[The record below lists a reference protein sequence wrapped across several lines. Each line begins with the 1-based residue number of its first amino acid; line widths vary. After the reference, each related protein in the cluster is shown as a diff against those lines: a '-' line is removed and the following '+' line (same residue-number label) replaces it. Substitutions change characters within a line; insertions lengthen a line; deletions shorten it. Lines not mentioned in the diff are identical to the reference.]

1 MGIGITRPRMEQ
13 LSWFRTAAAMRRLFT
28 APGRNAATALML
40 AAMAAPALTERAL
53 AGPADSEIRIGNTV
67 PYTGPASAYGV
78 IGKVMAAYFDKV
90 NAEGGIKGR
99 KINFISY
106 DDAYNPTKT
115 MEATRKL
122 VEEDNVLFILA
133 SLGTNTSQAVHPY
146 LNAKKIPQL
155 FVASGAT
162 MWDQPREFPWTMGF
176 LPSYQTEAHIYS
188 QYILENHPRS
198 KIAVLYQDDGFGKDY
213 LKGLK
218 DGLGGKI
225 PIVAEAPYK
234 VTDTSIDAQIAK
246 LKASG
251 ADIFMQFT
259 TPKFATMAIKRN
271 AELGWKPVHFLA
283 SVSESVSAVMAPAGA
298 ENAEGIMSAM
308 YRVEGEDAQA
318 AGPAAFREWSA
329 FMERYVPS
337 VSKSNGQAVYGYLN
351 SKLIIEVLKNCGDDF
366 SRENIMKQARSIK
379 GLQLP
384 MMVPGIQI
392 NTSPYDHA
400 TIEQMRMMRFTN
412 GHWQFF
418 GPVRSGIDPGTVSN
432 SFKTLFRYGT
442 ATKRDLA
449 NQLNANTV
457 SLMTGSF
464 GSTYAQVG
472 ADLASVLDNGTSLRI
487 LPVMGR
493 GSVQAVSDILLLRGV
508 DAGIVRKDTLSY
520 LDRKDFAKDIRNQ
533 FVYVAK
539 MFNEEMHVLAPK
551 TITNMRELDG
561 KTVVV
566 DLPDSSTFVT
576 AINVF
581 DRLGIRPHLIYQ
593 EPRLAVDMLRKGE
606 VDAIVAIE
614 GKPLQWLNQITDR
627 NLHLVPVD
635 YAKPLQEEYLP
646 SKLSSA
652 DYPNLVA
659 EGGSVETVA
668 AEAVLA
674 SYNWAPNSDR
684 YRRLSLLVET
694 MFDKV
699 AQLQRPPFHP
709 KWKEL
714 APRATV
720 AGWTRFKAS
729 QEWLDRNMP
738 LPAGAAVSSASG
750 AASPPAVAAPA
761 TALAPQDPLY
771 REFLEWRAS
780 RAKASTNR

>member
-1 MGIGITRPRMEQ
+1 MGAIDTTRPRIEQ
-13 LSWFRTAAAMRRLFT
+13 LSRFRTAGAMCRLFT
-28 APGRNAATALML
+28 APRRNAATALML

-53 AGPADSEIRIGNTV
+53 AGPADSEIRIGNTM

-78 IGKVMAAYFDKV
+78 IGKVMAAYFDKI
-90 NAEGGIKGR
+90 NAEGGIRGR

-122 VEEDNVLFILA
+122 VEEDNVLFLLA

-146 LNAKKIPQL
+146 LNAKQIPQL

-188 QYILENHPRS
+188 QYLLENHPRS
-198 KIAVLYQDDGFGKDY
+198 KVAVLYQDDGFGKDY

-225 PIVAEAPYK
+225 PIVAEASYK

-283 SVSESVSAVMAPAGA
+283 SVSESVSAVMAPAGV

-308 YRVEGEDAQA
+308 YRVEGEDAQT

-351 SKLIIEVLKNCGDDF
+351 SKLIIEILKNCGDDF

-400 TIEQMRMMRFTN
+400 TIEQMRIM
-412 GHWQFF
+412 
-418 GPVRSGIDPGTVSN
+418 
-432 SFKTLFRYGT
+432 
-442 ATKRDLA
+442 
-449 NQLNANTV
+449 
-457 SLMTGSF
+457 
-464 GSTYAQVG
+464 
-472 ADLASVLDNGTSLRI
+472 
-487 LPVMGR
+487 PVMGR

-551 TITNMRELDG
+551 TITSIRDLDG

-614 GKPLQWLNQITDR
+614 GKPLQWLNQIQDR
-627 NLHLVPVD
+627 NLHLVPVE
-635 YAKPLQEEYLP
+635 YAQPLQEEYLP
-646 SKLSSA
+646 SKLGSA
-652 DYPNLVA
+652 DYPGLVP
-659 EGGSVETVA
+659 EGGFVETIA

-684 YRRLSLLVET
+684 YRRLALLVDT

-699 AQLQRPPFHP
+699 GQVQRPPFP
-709 KWKEL
+709 PQGKEL

-720 AGWTRFKAS
+720 SGWTRFKAA

-738 LPAGAAVSSASG
+738 LPAGAAVSAASG
-750 AASPPAVAAPA
+750 AVAPPPDPVAAPA
-761 TALAPQDPLY
+761 AALAPQDRDPLY
-771 REFLEWRAS
+771 REFLEWRAG
-780 RAKASTNR
+780 RAKA

>member
-1 MGIGITRPRMEQ
+1 MRAINDSRRYFIEETRSRSGE
-13 LSWFRTAAAMRRLFT
+13 AVRRLFS
-28 APGRNAATALML
+28 APRRSAATALLL
-40 AAMAAPALTERAL
+40 AAMA
-53 AGPADSEIRIGNTV
+53 GPAFGQGVPASSANEIRIGNTV

-78 IGKVMAAYFDKV
+78 IGKVLAAYFDKV
-90 NAEGGIKGR
+90 NAEGGINGR
-99 KINFISY
+99 KVNFISY

-115 MEATRKL
+115 MEVTRKL

-146 LNAKKIPQL
+146 LNAKKVPQL

-188 QYILENHPRS
+188 HYILENYPRG

-213 LKGLK
+213 LKGLR
-218 DGLGGKI
+218 DGLGGKV

-234 VTDTSIDAQIAK
+234 VTDASIDAQIAK

-259 TPKFATMAIKRN
+259 TPKFAAMAIKRN

-283 SVSESVSAVMAPAGA
+283 SVSESVSSVMVPAGI

-308 YRVEGEDAQA
+308 YRLEGEDAQS
-318 AGPAAFREWSA
+318 AGPAVFREWSA

-337 VSKSNGQAVYGYLN
+337 VSKSNGQAVYAYLN
-351 SKLIIEVLKNCGDDF
+351 ARITMEVLKNCGDDL
-366 SRENIMKQARSIK
+366 SRENIMKQARSLK
-379 GLQLP
+379 GLQIP

-392 NTSPYDHA
+392 NTSPSDHA
-400 TIEQMRMMRFTN
+400 TIEQMRMMRFTG

-418 GPVRSGIDPGTVSN
+418 GPVRSGIDPGTVSD
-432 SFKTLFRYGT
+432 SFKTLFKYGT

-472 ADLASVLDNGTSLRI
+472 ADLASVLDNGTALRI

-493 GSVQAVSDILLLRGV
+493 GSVQAVSDILLLKGV

-539 MFNEEMHVLAPK
+539 LFNEEMHVLAPR
-551 TITNMRELDG
+551 TIKSVRDLDG

-581 DRLGIRPHLIYQ
+581 EQLGIRPHLVYQ
-593 EPRLAVDMLRKGE
+593 EPRLAVDQLRRGE

-614 GKPLQWLNQITDR
+614 GKPVQWLSQITDR
-627 NLHLVPVD
+627 NLHLVPVE
-635 YAKPLQEEYLP
+635 YAKNLQEEYLP
-646 SKLSSA
+646 SKLSSQ

-659 EGGSVETVA
+659 DGASVETVA

-684 YRRLSLLVET
+684 YRRLALLVDT

-699 AQLQRPPFHP
+699 TQLQRPPFHP
-709 KWKEL
+709 KWKEM

-720 AGWTRFKAS
+720 SGWTRFKAA

-738 LPAGAAVSSASG
+738 ASASVSAASG
-750 AASPPAVAAPA
+750 AISQQQSPAAAV
-761 TALAPQDPLY
+761 APQDRDALY

-780 RAKASTNR
+780 RAKAATGNR

>member
-1 MGIGITRPRMEQ
+1 MRGLIDTHWEAAQLRGFVVRNTLYRLCGTR
-13 LSWFRTAAAMRRLFT
+13 W
-28 APGRNAATALML
+28 RNAATAVVL
-40 AAMAAPALTERAL
+40 AAMA
-53 AGPADSEIRIGNTV
+53 GPAFMEQGFAAAPGDNEIRIGNTM

-90 NAEGGIKGR
+90 NAEGGIRGR

-188 QYILENHPRS
+188 QYLLENHPRS
-198 KIAVLYQDDGFGKDY
+198 KVAVLYQDDGFGKDY
-213 LKGLK
+213 VKGLK

-251 ADIFMQFT
+251 ADVFMQFT
-259 TPKFATMAIKRN
+259 TPKFAVMAIKRN
-271 AELGWKPVHFLA
+271 AELGWKPIHFLA
-283 SVSESVSAVMAPAGA
+283 SVSESVSSVMAPAGV

-308 YRVEGEDAQA
+308 YRVEGEDAQG

-337 VSKSNGQAVYGYLN
+337 VSKANGQAVYGYLN
-351 SKLIIEVLKNCGDDF
+351 SRLIIEVLKNCGDDL

-379 GLQLP
+379 GLQIP

-392 NTSPYDHA
+392 NTSASDHA

-418 GPVRSGIDPGTVSN
+418 GPVRSGIDPGTVSD
-432 SFKTLFRYGT
+432 SFKTLFKYGT

-464 GSTYAQVG
+464 GSTYAQMG

-493 GSVQAVSDILLLRGV
+493 GSVQAVADILLLRGV
-508 DAGIVRKDTLSY
+508 DAGIVRKDTLAY

-551 TITNMRELDG
+551 TITSVRDLDG

-614 GKPLQWLNQITDR
+614 GKPVQWLNQITDR

-646 SKLSSA
+646 SKLASA
-652 DYPNLVA
+652 DYPNLIA
-659 EGGSVETVA
+659 EGGSIETVA

-684 YRRLSLLVET
+684 YRRLALLVDT

-738 LPAGAAVSSASG
+738 LAAGSAVSAASG
-750 AASPPAVAAPA
+750 AAPTPPAAALA
-761 TALAPQDPLY
+761 APQDPLY
-771 REFLEWRAS
+771 REFLEWRAN
-780 RAKASTNR
+780 RAKANTNM

>member
-1 MGIGITRPRMEQ
+1 MRGLIDTHWEAAQLRGLVVRNTMYRLCGTR
-13 LSWFRTAAAMRRLFT
+13 W
-28 APGRNAATALML
+28 RNAATAVVL
-40 AAMAAPALTERAL
+40 AAMAGPAFTERGFAN
-53 AGPADSEIRIGNTV
+53 EIRIGNTM

-90 NAEGGIKGR
+90 NAEGGIRGR

-188 QYILENHPRS
+188 QYLLENHPRS
-198 KIAVLYQDDGFGKDY
+198 KVAVLYQDDGFGKDY
-213 LKGLK
+213 VKGLK

-234 VTDTSIDAQIAK
+234 VTDASIDAQIAK

-251 ADIFMQFT
+251 ADVFMQFT
-259 TPKFATMAIKRN
+259 TPKFAVMAIKRN
-271 AELGWKPVHFLA
+271 AELGWKPIHFLA
-283 SVSESVSAVMAPAGA
+283 SVSESVSSVMAPAGV

-308 YRVEGEDAQA
+308 YRVEGEDAQG

-337 VSKSNGQAVYGYLN
+337 VSKANGQAVYGYLN
-351 SKLIIEVLKNCGDDF
+351 SRLIIEVLKNCGDDL

-379 GLQLP
+379 GLQIP

-392 NTSPYDHA
+392 NTSASDHA

-418 GPVRSGIDPGTVSN
+418 GPVRSGIDPGTVSD
-432 SFKTLFRYGT
+432 SFKTLFKYGT

-464 GSTYAQVG
+464 GSTYAQMG

-493 GSVQAVSDILLLRGV
+493 GSVQAVADILLLRGV
-508 DAGIVRKDTLSY
+508 DAGIVRKDTLAY

-551 TITNMRELDG
+551 TITSVRDLDG

-614 GKPLQWLNQITDR
+614 GKPVQWLNQITDR

-646 SKLSSA
+646 SKLASA
-652 DYPNLVA
+652 DYPNLIA
-659 EGGSVETVA
+659 EGGSIETVA

-684 YRRLSLLVET
+684 YRRLALLVDT

-699 AQLQRPPFHP
+699 SQLQRPPFHP

-738 LPAGAAVSSASG
+738 LAAGSAVSAASG
-750 AASPPAVAAPA
+750 AAPPAAAAPA
-761 TALAPQDPLY
+761 ASALAPQDPLY
-771 REFLEWRAS
+771 REFLEWRAN

>member
-1 MGIGITRPRMEQ
+1 MRAIVDARLHFTEESRSGTRE
-13 LSWFRTAAAMRRLFT
+13 AVRRLFS
-28 APGRNAATALML
+28 APRRGAATALLL
-40 AAMAAPALTERAL
+40 AAI
-53 AGPADSEIRIGNTV
+53 AGPAFAQGAPAPSANEIRIGNTV

-78 IGKVMAAYFDKV
+78 IGKVLAAYFDKV
-90 NAEGGIKGR
+90 NAEGGINGR
-99 KINFISY
+99 KVTFISY

-115 MEATRKL
+115 MEMTRKL
-122 VEEDNVLFILA
+122 VEEDNVLFTLG

-146 LNAKKIPQL
+146 LNAKKVPQL

-188 QYILENHPRS
+188 HYILENYPRG

-218 DGLGGKI
+218 DGLGGKV

-234 VTDTSIDAQIAK
+234 VTDASIDAQIAK

-259 TPKFATMAIKRN
+259 TPKFATMAIKKN

-283 SVSESVSAVMAPAGA
+283 SVSELVSSVMAPAGI

-308 YRVEGEDAQA
+308 YRLEGEDAQS
-318 AGPAAFREWSA
+318 AGPAVFREWSA

-351 SKLIIEVLKNCGDDF
+351 ARLVMEVLKMCGDDL
-366 SRENIMKQARSIK
+366 SRENIMRQARSLK
-379 GLQLP
+379 GVQIP
-384 MMVPGIQI
+384 MMVPGILI
-392 NTSPYDHA
+392 NTSPSDHA
-400 TIEQMRMMRFTN
+400 TIEQMRMMRFTG

-418 GPVRSGIDPGTVSN
+418 GPVRSGIDPGTVSD
-432 SFKTLFRYGT
+432 SFKTLFKYGT

-457 SLMTGSF
+457 SVMTGSF

-472 ADLASVLDNGTSLRI
+472 ADLASVLDNGTALRI

-539 MFNEEMHVLAPK
+539 MFNEEMHVLAPR
-551 TITNMRELDG
+551 TIKSVRDLDG

-581 DRLGIRPHLIYQ
+581 EQLGIRPHLVYQ
-593 EPRLAVDMLRKGE
+593 EPRLAIDQLRKGE

-614 GKPLQWLNQITDR
+614 GKPVQWLNQINDR
-627 NLHLVPVD
+627 NLHLVPVE
-635 YAKPLQEEYLP
+635 YAKNLQEEYLP
-646 SKLSSA
+646 SKLSSQ

-659 EGGSVETVA
+659 DGASVETIS

-684 YRRLSLLVET
+684 YRRLALLVDT

-699 AQLQRPPFHP
+699 TQLQRPPFHP
-709 KWKEL
+709 KWKEM

-720 AGWTRFKAS
+720 SGWTRFKAA

-738 LPAGAAVSSASG
+738 ASASVSAASG
-750 AASPPAVAAPA
+750 AVSQQPPAA
-761 TALAPQDPLY
+761 APQDALY
-771 REFLEWRAS
+771 REFLEWRAG
-780 RAKASTNR
+780 RAKATAGAR

>member
-1 MGIGITRPRMEQ
+1 MRAKIDSRLQIGQISRARVGQ
-13 LSWFRTAAAMRRLFT
+13 AVRRLFA
-28 APGRNAATALML
+28 APFRQAAAALML
-40 AAMAAPALTERAL
+40 AAIAAPGLTDQ
-53 AGPADSEIRIGNTV
+53 AGAAPGDNEIRIGNTV

-78 IGKVMAAYFDKV
+78 IGKVLAAYFDKV
-90 NAEGGIKGR
+90 NAEGGIRGR

-115 MEATRKL
+115 MEMTRKL

-146 LNAKKIPQL
+146 LNSRKIPQL

-176 LPSYQTEAHIYS
+176 LPSYQTEGHIYS
-188 QYILENHPRS
+188 QYILENYPRS

-213 LKGLK
+213 LKGIK
-218 DGLGGKI
+218 DGLGGKV

-234 VTDTSIDAQIAK
+234 VTDSNIDAQIAK

-271 AELGWKPVHFLA
+271 AEIGWKPVHFLA
-283 SVSESVSAVMAPAGA
+283 SVSESVSAVMAPAGV
-298 ENAEGIMSAM
+298 ENGEGIISAM
-308 YRVEGEDAQA
+308 YRIEGEDAQA
-318 AGPAAFREWSA
+318 AGPAVFREWSA

-351 SKLIIEVLKNCGDDF
+351 ARLIVEVLKMCGDDF

-384 MMVPGIQI
+384 MMVPGILI
-392 NTSPYDHA
+392 NTSPSDHA
-400 TIEQMRMMRFTN
+400 TIEQMRLMRFTN

-418 GPVRSGIDPGTVSN
+418 GPVRSGIDPGTVSD
-432 SFKTLFRYGT
+432 SFKTLFKYGT

-472 ADLASVLDNGTSLRI
+472 ADLASVLDNGTNLRI

-493 GSVQAVSDILLLRGV
+493 GSVQAVADILLLRGV
-508 DAGIVRKDTLSY
+508 DAGIVRKDTLAY

-539 MFNEEMHVLAPK
+539 MFNEEMHVLAPR
-551 TITNMRELDG
+551 TIANVRDLDG

-581 DRLGIRPHLIYQ
+581 ERLGIRPHLVYQ

-614 GKPLQWLNQITDR
+614 GKPVQWLNQITDR
-627 NLHLVPVD
+627 NLHLVPLE
-635 YAKPLQEEYLP
+635 YAKNLQEEYLP
-646 SKLSSA
+646 SKLSSQ

-659 EGGSVETVA
+659 DGSSVETIS

-684 YRRLSLLVET
+684 YRRLALLVDT

-709 KWKEL
+709 KWKEM

-720 AGWTRFKAS
+720 AGWTRFKAA

-738 LPAGAAVSSASG
+738 ASASVSAASG
-750 AASPPAVAAPA
+750 AVPPPAAA
-761 TALAPQDPLY
+761 TLSPQERDPLY
-771 REFLEWRAS
+771 REFLEWRAQ
-780 RAKASTNR
+780 RAKAAGSR